1 MDAKMSGMRNHVAS
15 KDALSEAF
23 KACRG
28 AFVAIF
34 LFSFVVNSMILTLPI
49 YMFSVF
55 DKVLSS
61 YSMATLGMLFFM
73 AFVAFGVQA
82 GVDIARSF
90 TLIEVGN
97 FLDRKLAA
105 RLLDLSIARSM
116 QRGVARSAQV
126 LQSFDTVKTFLTS
139 QSIFNVLDIP
149 WIPLFCGVL
158 FLLNFWVGVVA
169 LVGAVFLFALAL
181 INDRWSREPIM
192 MAEKALRPANK
203 LALVA
208 ARNAEVVQSM
218 GMTPTIVRRW
228 HRDSED
234 GREHLGVASRRAAIV
249 TAVTKW
255 GRMVVQI
262 GIMTVAVIQMIQ
274 PGSSMS
280 PGVIMGS
287 VILVGRALMPLESL
301 IGSYRTLLV
310 ARSAYRK
317 VEEALEEAE
326 DRPRLTVVPPRPQ
339 GHLTV
344 EGVTYD
350 LENLNRPIL
359 SNVSFEMNP
368 GEIVGVIGPSGAG
381 KTTLASVMVG
391 LLQPTAGAVRL
402 DGTDVYS
409 WPAEDLGRYFG
420 YLPQT
425 VELFEGTVRDNISRL
440 EEEPDAEAIIRA
452 AKLAGLHEIIQRLP
466 KEYDTQV
473 GDAGTLMS
481 GGQRQ
486 RIALARALYR
496 DPLIL
501 ILDEPNS
508 NLDSEGE
515 EALKN
520 TLHAMK
526 EQGTSVFLI
535 AHRINVLQHVDKV
548 LVLRDGVVQK
558 FAPRDAVIAPVP
570 TKPQPQVA
578 AREQEPK
585 IAGRS

>member
-1 MDAKMSGMRNHVAS
+1 MSGIRKHVAS
-15 KDALSEAF
+15 KDALGEAF
-23 KACRG
+23 RSCRG

-34 LFSFVVNSMILTLPI
+34 SFSFVVNSMILTLPI
-49 YMFSVF
+49 YMFTVF

-61 YSMATLGMLFFM
+61 YSTATLGMLFFM
-73 AFVAFGVQA
+73 AVMAFGVQA

-97 FLDRKLAA
+97 YLDRKLSA

-116 QRGVARSAQV
+116 SRGVARSAHV
-126 LQSFDTVKTFLTS
+126 LGQFEQVKTFLTS

-149 WIPLFCGVL
+149 WIPLFVAVL

-169 LVGAVFLFALAL
+169 LVGAVFLFTCAI
-181 INDRWSREPIM
+181 INDRWSKEP
-192 MAEKALRPANK
+192 MAKAIRSAGPASK
-203 LALVA
+203 LASVA
-208 ARNAEVVQSM
+208 ARNAEVVESM

-228 HRDSED
+228 HADTEEYRHFLSI
-234 GREHLGVASRRAAIV
+234 ASRRSAIIS
-249 TAVTKW
+249 AITKW

-262 GIMTVAVIQMIQ
+262 GIMTVAVLQMIQ
-274 PGSSMS
+274 PGSTMS
-280 PGVIMGS
+280 PGVIMGA

-301 IGSYRTLLV
+301 IGSYRSLLD
-310 ARSAYRK
+310 ARDAYRS
-317 VEEALEEAE
+317 VEAALQATDEK
-326 DRPRLTVVPPRPQ
+326 PRLTIVPPRPS

-350 LENLNRPIL
+350 LKGFNRPIL
-359 SNVSFEMNP
+359 SNVSFEMSP
-368 GEIVGVIGPSGAG
+368 GEIIGVIGPSGAG
-381 KTTLASVMVG
+381 KTTLASIMVG
-391 LLQPTAGAVRL
+391 LVQPTSGAVRL
-402 DGTDVYS
+402 DGTDVYA

-420 YLPQT
+420 YLPQN
-425 VELFEGTVRDNISRL
+425 VELFDGSIRDNISRL
-440 EEEPDAEAIIRA
+440 DENPDAEAIIRA
-452 AKLAGLHEIIQRLP
+452 AKLAGLHEIIQHFP

-473 GDAGTLMS
+473 GDAGSLMS

-526 EQGTSVFLI
+526 AQGTSVFLI

-570 TKPQPQVA
+570 TKPQVA
-578 AREQEPK
+578 ARDQDQEPK
-585 IAGRS
+585 IAGRT

>member
-1 MDAKMSGMRNHVAS
+1 MDIEMSGSQKHVAS
-15 KDALSEAF
+15 KDALRDAF
-23 KACRG
+23 VACRG

-34 LFSFVVNSMILTLPI
+34 LFSFVVNSMILALPM

-55 DKVLSS
+55 DKVLTS

-73 AFVAFGVQA
+73 AVMAFGVQA

-97 FLDRKLAA
+97 FLDRKLSA
-105 RLLDLSIARSM
+105 RLLDLSISRSM
-116 QRGVARSAQV
+116 QRGVARSAYV
-126 LQSFDTVKTFLTS
+126 LSQFESVKTFLTS

-149 WIPLFCGVL
+149 WIPLFVAVL

-169 LVGAVFLFALAL
+169 LIGAVFLFSCAL
-181 INDRWSREPIM
+181 INDRWSKEPL
-192 MAEKALRPANK
+192 AKASKSGVPAAK
-203 LALVA
+203 LASVA
-208 ARNAEVVQSM
+208 ARNAEVVESM

-234 GREHLGVASRRAAIV
+234 SRHYIGVASRRAAVIS
-249 TAVTKW
+249 AITKW
-255 GRMVVQI
+255 GRMTVQI
-262 GIMTVAVIQMIQ
+262 SIMTVAVMQMLQ
-274 PGSSMS
+274 PGSTMS

-301 IGSYRTLLV
+301 IGSYRNLLDARDSYRAVERTLQHN
-310 ARSAYRK
+310 
-317 VEEALEEAE
+317 EEKL
-326 DRPRLTVVPPRPQ
+326 RLTIVPPRPE

-350 LENLNRPIL
+350 LKGFNRPIL
-359 SNVSFEMNP
+359 SNISFEMEP
-368 GEIVGVIGPSGAG
+368 GEVIGVIGPSGAG

-391 LLQPTAGAVRL
+391 LLQPTSGAVRL
-402 DGTDVYS
+402 DGTDVFA
-409 WPAEDLGRYFG
+409 WPSEDLGRYFG
-420 YLPQT
+420 YLPQN
-425 VELFEGTVRDNISRL
+425 VELFDGSIKDNISRL

-452 AKLAGLHEIIQRLP
+452 AKLAGLHEIIQHFP
-466 KEYDTQV
+466 KEYDTPV
-473 GDAGTLMS
+473 GDAGSLMS

-496 DPLIL
+496 DPLVL

-548 LVLRDGVVQK
+548 LVLRDGLVQK

-570 TKPQPQVA
+570 TKPQVA

-585 IAGRS
+585 IAERSS

>member
-1 MDAKMSGMRNHVAS
+1 MSGLRKHVAS
-15 KDALSEAF
+15 KDALHEAF
-23 KACRG
+23 SACKG

-61 YSMATLGMLFFM
+61 YSMATLGMLFAM
-73 AFVAFGVQA
+73 AFIAFGVQA

-90 TLIEVGN
+90 TLIEVGDY
-97 FLDRKLAA
+97 LDRKLGA
-105 RLLDLSIARSM
+105 RLLDLSISRSM
-116 QRGVARSAQV
+116 QRGVQRSAQV
-126 LQSFDTVKTFLTS
+126 LGSFDQVKTFLTS

-149 WIPLFCGVL
+149 WIPLFCGIL

-169 LVGAVFLFALAL
+169 LIGAIFLFTLA
-181 INDRWSREPIM
+181 IVNDRWSKAPIAK
-192 MAEKALRPANK
+192 AEKSLRPATK
-203 LALVA
+203 LAYVA
-208 ARNAEVVQSM
+208 ARNAEVVEAM

-228 HRDSED
+228 YSDSEE
-234 GREHLGVASRRAAIV
+234 GRYHVGVASRRAAIIG
-249 TAVTKW
+249 AITKW

-274 PGSSMS
+274 PGSTMS

-301 IGSYRTLLV
+301 IGSYRNLLD
-310 ARSAYRK
+310 ARAAYRS
-317 VEEALEEAE
+317 VEKALSEVAE
-326 DRPRLTVVPPRPQ
+326 KPRLTVVPPRPT
-339 GHLTV
+339 GHLTI

-350 LENLNRPIL
+350 LDKMSRPIL
-359 SNVSFEMNP
+359 SNVTFEIMP
-368 GEIVGVIGPSGAG
+368 GEVIGVIGPSGAG
-381 KTTLASVMVG
+381 KTTLASIMVG
-391 LLQPTAGAVRL
+391 LIGPTAGAVRL

-420 YLPQT
+420 YLPQS
-425 VELFEGTVRDNISRL
+425 VELFDGTVRDNISRL
-440 EEEPDAEAIIRA
+440 EEDPDAEAIIRA
-452 AKLAGLHEIIQRLP
+452 AKLAGLHEIIQQMP
-466 KEYDTQV
+466 KEYDTPV

-496 DPLIL
+496 DPLVL

-558 FAPRDAVIAPVP
+558 FAPRDSVITPVP

-578 AREQEPK
+578 ARDQEPK